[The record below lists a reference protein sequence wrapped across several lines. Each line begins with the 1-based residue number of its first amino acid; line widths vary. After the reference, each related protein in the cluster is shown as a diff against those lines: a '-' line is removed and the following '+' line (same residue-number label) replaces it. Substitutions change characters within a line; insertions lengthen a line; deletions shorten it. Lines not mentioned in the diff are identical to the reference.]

1 MKSKVVRVM
10 AAAAST
16 GWPDCA
22 AFHRSTCRSA
32 MAAKSGTKDNIVSC
46 RKIGAAARR
55 CHRHSLPS
63 ATKIEFSPTTGLKE
77 RRVAGSR
84 PKASAFSTRISP
96 ITSGSQT
103 KRTSE

>member
-1 MKSKVVRVM
+1 MISKVVRVM
-10 AAAAST
+10 AAAASI
-16 GWPDCA
+16 GPLDCA
-22 AFHRSTCRSA
+22 AFQRSTCRSA
-32 MAAKSGTKDNIVSC
+32 MAAKAGTNDNIVSG
-46 RKIGAAARR
+46 RKIGAVARR
-55 CHRHSLPS
+55 CHRHSAPS

-103 KRTSE
+103 RRTSE